1 MSNPIDEAG
10 DKEAMREVLDG
21 VKDAGDVLEE
31 LGRAWAIDINM
42 SGLLSIRHKNG
53 LPASDAL
60 PVFSCETELE
70 AWATMVAA
78 GTARAHPSR
87 AREVIIMTPH
97 EAGIGYYVSP
107 NGGYYLS
114 EQAMR
119 RRGVLQ
125 VEDLPRVTRALA
137 QRRMAVLERVVEAEA
152 LVSLAARQEAMSK
165 HAERWRKLRTAQNY
179 APA

>member
-1 MSNPIDEAG
+1 MSKPIDEGG
-10 DKEAMREVLDG
+10 DQEAMR
-21 VKDAGDVLEE
+21 DVLEGVSGWTDTIDE
-31 LGRAWAIDINM
+31 LGRAWSIDINQ
-42 SGLLSIRHKNG
+42 SGLMTIRHKNA

-78 GTARAHPSR
+78 GTVRAHPSR
-87 AREVIIMTPH
+87 AREVIVMTPH
-97 EAGIGYYVSP
+97 DSTIGYYVSP

-125 VEDLPRVTRALA
+125 VEDLPRVTRTLA
-137 QRRMAVLERVVEAEA
+137 QKRMAVLERVLEAEA
-152 LVSLAARQEAMSK
+152 ATSLTARQATMSK